1 MLMSVIIR
9 AFQASA
15 LTTVGALAL
24 GGAILWQVA
33 AHTGP
38 PNGTAYVH
46 VCTPQVDVMVDEQT
60 YAIQSLWD
68 SPIVC
73 ELRPGKHKVQMSRN
87 GQTLFAEE
95 FTLKA
100 AEHIVVTAW
109 ERSEIAPAK
118 LASP

>member
-1 MLMSVIIR
+1 MLIMIR
-9 AFQASA
+9 AFQVAA
-15 LTTVGALAL
+15 VKAVGGLAL

-46 VCTPQVDVMVDEQT
+46 VSTPQVDVMIDRET
-60 YAIQSLWD
+60 YHIESLWD

-73 ELRPGKHKVQMSRN
+73 ELAPGKHTVQMSRN

-100 AEHIVVTAW
+100 AEEVVLTAW
-109 ERSEIAPAK
+109 ERPEIAPAK
-118 LASP
+118 PTSP